1 MKRRY
6 PKYTHGFI
14 DRHGHARF
22 YFRRAG
28 YKPVK
33 LPGLPWSPT
42 FMAAYEAALAND
54 KAVIG
59 ASRTLPGDLTLAVE
73 VGPTEPEYDTTCS
86 GGPIIAYSDARCV
99 YDKDVADAL
108 MAIAT
113 QRGLSP
119 QAAVLGAFES
129 DASHS
134 KASGLSPQAGLLC
147 LPTLSTHGYEVIT
160 RNAVAAVTDVLTGF
174 LRRGFAAEP
183 SGR

>member
-1 MKRRY
+1 
-6 PKYTHGFI
+6 
-14 DRHGHARF
+14 
-22 YFRRAG
+22 
-28 YKPVK
+28 
-33 LPGLPWSPT
+33 
-42 FMAAYEAALAND
+42 
-54 KAVIG
+54 
-59 ASRTLPGDLTLAVE
+59 
-73 VGPTEPEYDTTCS
+73 
-86 GGPIIAYSDARCV
+86 
-99 YDKDVADAL
+99 

-134 KASGLSPQAGLLC
+134 KASGLSPRAGLLC

-160 RNAVAAVTDVLTGF
+160 RDAVAAVTDVLTGF